1 MFVNLTPVHYL
12 LMFLVIVIAAFILI
26 LLLPAIMELRKP
38 KDAGPRKITEDEENH
53 NQQLEQQKR
62 ALPVFFDRRMG
73 VAPPEGLEP
82 STHELTARCSTE
94 LSYGGSI
101 NNRSGAANLRL
112 CGSI

>member
-1 MFVNLTPVHYL
+1 
-12 LMFLVIVIAAFILI
+12 
-26 LLLPAIMELRKP
+26 
-38 KDAGPRKITEDEENH
+38 
-53 NQQLEQQKR
+53 
-62 ALPVFFDRRMG
+62 

-101 NNRSGAANLRL
+101 NNLSGAAILRI